1 MDADVPSTDDGAAVT
16 HAEAGVAGDVA
27 ASPVVAFEKVSDD
40 ASAEGT
46 PLSDAPASTAESS
59 RLAREPAEADDDPTA
74 EIIHAED
81 AEDAPV
87 AAREPS
93 SGSLATAAD
102 RENQNP
108 ANVAGKPAPA
118 KKKKSSP
125 EAPARPASAAPA
137 PGKKTLNAAKAA
149 WNPNGP
155 NTRPG
160 SVPRPSTSRT
170 SRDGSERKNT
180 GRSRFPWNDPPPDAP
195 PGVRPFYEHL
205 APSRW
210 RDARLPEARRDAQS
224 ARLFADAVRRRE
236 TKRAV
241 ADAPIPRTRWSGR
254 LPASRLDA
262 GFSRIAGDAAAF
274 VENRAA
280 IAVPDR
286 PQTGIMRYTGSHD
299 EFRGEL
305 EPAPVVPEKERVA
318 NLVKQFYGETAKRAA
333 HRAERYE
340 LYLSTL
346 RPVSA
351 RERELLK
358 MDEIPVIPI
367 QSDFDDI
374 AAKELDA
381 ARALKTNARAKS
393 RTERLASAAA
403 ARAYKEARAQSE
415 EARTLAMRVR
425 LRSAREERA
434 VAERKAAEIREA
446 KALAKTKEA
455 EALEKEAEAQKAEMH
470 AKFASLAAAR
480 RAEVAAGD
488 AKRAGLEA
496 ERAVL
501 KRKEMKALWEK
512 QKAREAKYAEMMSAE
527 NDAGTALVE
536 ETRAHRRSVDEARK
550 ADRERRAAAK
560 KEERK
565 ANREKVRAYQETVAQ
580 MEARQKEKQATIKK
594 ELKKRA
600 AALEAEAKKRREASE
615 EARRA
620 ERRAR
625 GEVTPPKKVNKKRRP
640 RGSGASSPPGSGPG
654 SGAKAGS
661 TAVGDENAAPSPNAS
676 VPARSGSKR

>member
-1 MDADVPSTDDGAAVT
+1 MT
-16 HAEAGVAGDVA
+16 HADAGVAGDVA

-40 ASAEGT
+40 ASAEGI
-46 PLSDAPASTAESS
+46 PLSDAPASTAAE

-81 AEDAPV
+81 AGDAPV

-118 KKKKSSP
+118 KKSSP

-137 PGKKTLNAAKAA
+137 PGKKGTGGVSSSAKAP

-155 NTRPG
+155 NARPG
-160 SVPRPSTSRT
+160 SMPRPSTSRP
-170 SRDGSERKNT
+170 SRDAERKR
-180 GRSRFPWNDPPPDAP
+180 RSRFPWNDPPPDAP
-195 PGVRPFYEHL
+195 PGMRPFYEHL

-241 ADAPIPRTRWSGR
+241 ADAPVPRTRWSGR

-280 IAVPDR
+280 ISVPDR
-286 PQTGIMRYTGSHD
+286 PQTGMMRYTGSHD

-318 NLVKQFYGETAKRAA
+318 NLVKQFYGETAKRAV

-367 QSDFDDI
+367 ESDFQDI
-374 AAKELDA
+374 AEKELDA
-381 ARALKTNARAKS
+381 ARALKTNARAKT

-470 AKFASLAAAR
+470 AKFAALAAAR
-480 RAEVAAGD
+480 RAEIAAGD

-536 ETRAHRRSVDEARK
+536 ETRAHRRSADEARK

-565 ANREKVRAYQETVAQ
+565 ANREKARAYQETVAQ

-594 ELKKRA
+594 ELRMRA

-625 GEVTPPKKVNKKRRP
+625 GEVSPPKKKKKRRP
-640 RGSGASSPPGSGPG
+640 RGSGANEARLNTHSSPPG

-661 TAVGDENAAPSPNAS
+661 NAVGVGDENAAPSPNAS
-676 VPARSGSKR
+676 VPAPGSKR

>member
-46 PLSDAPASTAESS
+46 PLSDAPASTAAE

-87 AAREPS
+87 AAREPT

-108 ANVAGKPAPA
+108 AKVAGKPAPA
-118 KKKKSSP
+118 KKSSP

-170 SRDGSERKNT
+170 SRDGGESKR
-180 GRSRFPWNDPPPDAP
+180 RSRFPWNDPPPDAP

-241 ADAPIPRTRWSGR
+241 ADAPVPRTRWSGR

-318 NLVKQFYGETAKRAA
+318 NLVKQFYGETAKRAV

-358 MDEIPVIPI
+358 MDDVPVIPI

-374 AAKELDA
+374 AEKELDA
-381 ARALKTNARAKS
+381 AQALKTNARAKS

-470 AKFASLAAAR
+470 AKFAALAAAR
-480 RAEVAAGD
+480 RAEIAAGD

-536 ETRAHRRSVDEARK
+536 ETRAHRRSADEARK

-565 ANREKVRAYQETVAQ
+565 ANREKARAYQETVAQ

-594 ELKKRA
+594 ELRMRA

-625 GEVTPPKKVNKKRRP
+625 GEVTPPKKKKKRRP
-640 RGSGASSPPGSGPG
+640 RGSGASSPPGSG
-654 SGAKAGS
+654 AKAGS
-661 TAVGDENAAPSPNAS
+661 NAVGVGDENAAPSPNAS
-676 VPARSGSKR
+676 VPAPGSKR

>member
-46 PLSDAPASTAESS
+46 PLSDAPASTAAE
-59 RLAREPAEADDDPTA
+59 RLARESAEADDDPTA

-108 ANVAGKPAPA
+108 ANVAGKPTNA
-118 KKKKSSP
+118 KKSSP

-403 ARAYKEARAQSE
+403 ARAYQEARAQSE

-550 ADRERRAAAK
+550 ADRERRAVAK

>member
-16 HAEAGVAGDVA
+16 HADAGVAGDVA

-46 PLSDAPASTAESS
+46 PLSDAPASTAAE

-87 AAREPS
+87 AAREPT

-108 ANVAGKPAPA
+108 AKVAGKPAPA
-118 KKKKSSP
+118 KKSSP

-170 SRDGSERKNT
+170 SRDGGESKR
-180 GRSRFPWNDPPPDAP
+180 RSRFPWNDPPPDAP

-241 ADAPIPRTRWSGR
+241 ADAPVPRTRWSGR

-318 NLVKQFYGETAKRAA
+318 NLVKQFYGETAKRAV

-358 MDEIPVIPI
+358 MDDVPVIPI

-374 AAKELDA
+374 AEKELDA
-381 ARALKTNARAKS
+381 AQALKTNARAKS

-470 AKFASLAAAR
+470 AKFAALAAAR
-480 RAEVAAGD
+480 RAEIAAGD

-550 ADRERRAAAK
+550 ADRERRAIAK

-565 ANREKVRAYQETVAQ
+565 ANREKARAYQETVAQ

-640 RGSGASSPPGSGPG
+640 RGSGASSPPGSG
-654 SGAKAGS
+654 AKAGS
-661 TAVGDENAAPSPNAS
+661 NAVGVGDENAAPSPNAS
-676 VPARSGSKR
+676 VPAPGSKR